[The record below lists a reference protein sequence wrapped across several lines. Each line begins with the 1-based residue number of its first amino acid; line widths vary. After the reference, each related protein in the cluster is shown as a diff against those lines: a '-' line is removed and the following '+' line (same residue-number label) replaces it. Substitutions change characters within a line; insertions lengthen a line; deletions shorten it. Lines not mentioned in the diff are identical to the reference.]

1 MAMTKDDLPKYW
13 EFMYPVLAAVR
24 DLGDSGSNRDI
35 IRHVVDGT
43 PNGEEASEIVYA
55 DGNSILE
62 DRIAWALSYCKLTS
76 VLERPRRGLYLLT
89 RSGREILELGEEAA
103 RERLL
108 EMDRLYRREAAAQ
121 RKAKTATKE
130 SDDDKPEGV
139 EDDDSWKPSLLKRLH
154 ELSPEEFEKYVLAL
168 LRAYGLSLDWTGGTG
183 DEGLDGLGT
192 APISDVLS
200 STVAVQCKRYDPT
213 SSSSAVS
220 RDAVALFQR
229 DAAAKGA
236 ERAVMVTLGRFSG
249 PAKNA
254 ARATTPTVDLID
266 GDRLCEL
273 ALEKEIGARLT
284 VQVDEDW
291 FERFTG

>member
-13 EFMYPVLAAVR
+13 EFMCPALTAVR
-24 DLGDSGSNRDI
+24 DLGDSGSSRDI

-43 PNGEEASEIVYA
+43 PNGEEASEVVYG
-55 DGNSILE
+55 DGKSILE

-89 RSGREILELGEEAA
+89 RSGREVLELGEEAA
-103 RERLL
+103 RERLR
-108 EMDRLYRREAAAQ
+108 EMELLLKREIAA
-121 RKAKTATKE
+121 RKKTKTATKE
-130 SDDDKPEGV
+130 SDDEPEGV
-139 EDDDSWKPSLLKRLH
+139 EEDDSWKPALLKRLH
-154 ELSPEEFEKYVLAL
+154 ELSPEEFEKYVLAV

-213 SSSSAVS
+213 SSTSTVS

-249 PAKNA
+249 PAQNA

-266 GDRLCEL
+266 GDRLCDL

-284 VQVDEDW
+284 VQVDDDW
-291 FERFTG
+291 FERFAG